1 MSANQP
7 PVLNRALMPLPKAP
21 VRIVHLGLGAFHRS
35 HEAWYTQHAGDG
47 AEWGIAAFTGR
58 RPDAARALAAQDG
71 LFTLIERSGDGD
83 SFEVIG
89 SITEAVDGADLGRLR
104 ELVSAPATAM
114 VTLTIT
120 EAAYGLAPD
129 GSFHAGAPG
138 IAEDLAVL
146 AHVAGTGGKPRTPL
160 GRLVS
165 ALAGRRDAG
174 AGPIAVVSCDNLSGN
189 GDVARRA
196 VTGMAEAWDSE
207 LALWIGENV
216 SFVSTSVDR
225 ITPRTTDADIAEVEQ
240 ACGYRDS
247 TPVVAEPFR
256 DWVIS
261 GDFPKGRPRWEDAG
275 AVVVDD
281 IEPYENRKLWLL
293 NGAHSLLAYSG
304 QLRGHTTVAQALE
317 DPACRDAVEAFW
329 DEAAAHLRGDDLHIP
344 EYRDALRGRFGNGRI
359 AHHLSQIAADGTTK
373 LRMRALPVLAAE
385 RSEGR
390 SGAGSALMLAAWI
403 DFVAVHKELQD
414 PMSDA
419 IGTANGAR
427 GPERVASLLNLISPQ
442 LGGDPQIVALVA
454 GLSGTFSTDTG
465 QTSSETAT
473 LAHLIPGRNS

>member
-1 MSANQP
+1 M

-58 RPDAARALAAQDG
+58 RPDAAVALGAQDG
-71 LFTLIERSGDGD
+71 LFTLIERSGNGD

-89 SITEAVDGADLGRLR
+89 SISEAVDGADVGRLR
-104 ELVSAPATAM
+104 ELVSEPATAV

-120 EAAYGLAPD
+120 EAAYGLASD
-129 GSFHAGAPG
+129 GSFDAGVAG
-138 IAEDLAVL
+138 VAGDLAML
-146 AHVAGTGGKPRTPL
+146 ADAAGEGGKPTTPL

-196 VTGMAEAWDSE
+196 VTGMAAAWDGE
-207 LALWIGENV
+207 LARWIVENV

-240 ACGYRDS
+240 ACGYLDS
-247 TPVVAEPFR
+247 SPVVAEPFR

-275 AVVVDD
+275 AVFVED

-293 NGAHSLLAYSG
+293 NGAHSLLAYAG
-304 QLRGHTTVAQALE
+304 QLRGHTTVAQALK
-317 DPACRDAVEAFW
+317 DPECREAVEAFW
-329 DEAAAHLRGDDLHIP
+329 DEAAAHLHGDDLHIP
-344 EYRDALRGRFGNGRI
+344 EYRQALHGRFGNGRI

-403 DFVAVHKELQD
+403 DFVAAHNELQD
-414 PMSDA
+414 PLSDA
-419 IGTANGAR
+419 IRAANEAG
-427 GPERVASLLNLISPQ
+427 GPQRVSDLLNLVSPQ
-442 LGGDPQIVALVA
+442 LGDDPQIVALVA
-454 GLSGTFSTDTG
+454 GLSGTFTTV
-465 QTSSETAT
+465 TTAVSSETVT
-473 LAHLIPGRNS
+473 PAHLIPGRNS